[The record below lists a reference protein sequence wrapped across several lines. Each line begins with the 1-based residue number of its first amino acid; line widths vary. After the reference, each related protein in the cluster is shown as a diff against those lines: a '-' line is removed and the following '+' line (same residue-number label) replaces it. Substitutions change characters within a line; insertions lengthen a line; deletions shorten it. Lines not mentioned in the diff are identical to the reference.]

1 MFLNHPEID
10 IGHDPLSEAFIMI
23 VSLCDW
29 DVLRK
34 VLLFLYQTI
43 QLLAQLFMNHLP
55 HFLLGVL
62 RYLGFLH
69 LDKIVKENLSRWG
82 NMLRR
87 LILIVKIILLFFF
100 FIITRGV
107 RTK

>member
-10 IGHDPLSEAFIMI
+10 IGHDPLSQALIMI
-23 VSLCDW
+23 MCLCNCH
-29 DVLRK
+29 VLK
-34 VLLFLYQTI
+34 VLLFRYQAI
-43 QLLAQLFMNHLP
+43 QLLAELLMNHLS

-87 LILIVKIILLFFF
+87 LIMIVKIILLFFF